1 MERFGTSL
9 LALVAL
15 AVCGNMTGCGGY
27 SALCVDAMDCEG
39 GNDADVD
46 ACVVTL
52 DYYEDRSSLEGC
64 EPEWDEL
71 YACVNEEARCRDR
84 NFSADGY
91 CDRENER
98 WVDCATIGF
107 NF

>member
-1 MERFGTSL
+1 
-9 LALVAL
+9 
-15 AVCGNMTGCGGY
+15 MTGCGGY
-27 SALCVDAMDCEG
+27 GALCADAMDCEG

-52 DYYEDRSSLEGC
+52 DYYEERASLDGC

-71 YACVNEEARCRDR
+71 YACVNDEASCRDN

-91 CDRENER
+91 CDRERDR
-98 WVDCATIGF
+98 WVDCVDIGF